1 MTRKFTLFS
10 VLLRPSRYI
19 RLLALSLLFITAS
32 WPVAI
37 KLPIIRSHNG
47 NIEKDYPLIDQHI
60 YSSNGTG
67 GAWYIPPSW
76 TDANRKQPQNILD
89 AASIVSESALSRKE
103 RLLPF
108 SNIPLIVHQTWKT
121 KAANSW
127 NPKILPWVELWLE
140 ASINLEH
147 GPAMAYLFWDDV
159 GMRSLIQEFENDFLD
174 TYDSILKPVER
185 SDVFRI
191 LVCKHFG
198 GIYGDLDT
206 ELIRHPASW
215 IGPSD
220 IATWTDD
227 ETGSDYGYHN
237 DSAMLDDETR
247 VVNLLW
253 GLEADNDPNSDAYW
267 RQSYTYPQQLSQ
279 WAFAAA
285 PHHPIVTRYMD
296 NLRSYT
302 KDNETAALN
311 SDPLKRTGPAAVTL
325 ATKSWMEDHVGFRWT
340 SLTGVKDGGRPKLVN
355 DILILPITAFHPSH
369 GSRVGTMGRKPM
381 TDPEARLCHHGT
393 GSWKHFDLSGE
404 YGKIC
409 RRLFGLCRDWPR
421 VTG

>member
-19 RLLALSLLFITAS
+19 RLLALSLLLITVS
-32 WPVAI
+32 WPFAI
-37 KLPIIRSHNG
+37 KLPVIRSHKG
-47 NIEKDYPLIDQHI
+47 NIEKDYPLINQHI
-60 YSSNGTG
+60 HSSNGTG
-67 GAWYIPPSW
+67 G
-76 TDANRKQPQNILD
+76 
-89 AASIVSESALSRKE
+89 
-103 RLLPF
+103 
-108 SNIPLIVHQTWKT
+108 
-121 KAANSW
+121 
-127 NPKILPWVELWLE
+127 
-140 ASINLEH
+140 
-147 GPAMAYLFWDDV
+147 

-174 TYDSILKPVER
+174 TYDSILTPVER

-191 LVCKHFG
+191 LVCKNFG

-220 IATWTDD
+220 TATWTDD

-237 DSAMLDDETR
+237 DSAMLDNETR

-285 PHHPIVTRYMD
+285 PHHPVVTRYME

-302 KDNETAALN
+302 KDNETAAMN

-325 ATKSWMEDHVGFRWT
+325 ATKSWLEDHVGFRWT

-355 DILILPITAFHPSH
+355 DVLVLPITAFHPSH
-369 GSRVGTMGRKPM
+369 GSRTGIMGRKPM
-381 TDPEARLCHHGT
+381 TDPDARLCHHGT